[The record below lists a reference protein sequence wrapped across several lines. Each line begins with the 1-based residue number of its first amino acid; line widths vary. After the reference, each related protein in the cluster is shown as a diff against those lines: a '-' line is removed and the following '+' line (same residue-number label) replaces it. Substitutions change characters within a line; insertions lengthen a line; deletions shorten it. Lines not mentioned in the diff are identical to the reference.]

1 MPGTTSQDLYPL
13 SPVDL
18 ARAKEVGRLLR
29 PGTRDISEN
38 KLLVAQNSMLIKLM
52 KLAIHLDYCFASN
65 YEVLLQ
71 YVRSFAADQYCPI
84 IGQNM

>member
-1 MPGTTSQDLYPL
+1 MPGTVSQDLYPL

-18 ARAKEVGRLLR
+18 ARAKEVVRWLM

-38 KLLVAQNSMLIKLM
+38 KLLGAQHSMSIKLM
-52 KLAIHLDYCFASN
+52 KLAIHLDYCFAMN
-65 YEVLLQ
+65 DEDLLQ
-71 YVRSFAADQYCPI
+71 YVRSFVADQCCPI